1 MNKIKSLIK
10 PYSSNALVFEL
21 FLQNRIHPFYATQII
36 NILTNNKL
44 NIDHSETIKTM
55 VNKPT
60 VIADIPDYLDVEI
73 IAGTDTGKVKKIR
86 QYKGFLMDLTNSA
99 DTNDYLLNQLSKR
112 NRKNLFSKLR
122 KLENDH
128 QITYKMYFG
137 DISKEHY
144 DFLFDVFYK
153 LFDRRFKEK
162 KIYNKNLINWKYY
175 HELIYPMILDKK
187 ASLYVIYDQDKP
199 IDITLNFHLGDIV
212 FSFMHTYDIDYSTYN
227 MGDIAMLKHLDWCF
241 LHQIAQY
248 DLSIGET
255 GQKIKW
261 CNYSYDFKYHIFY
274 NPKSVSSL
282 LLTQII
288 YSKLKLKQFLRDK
301 NIIGK
306 FFQYDKFFY
315 KRRAKKLKNFNW
327 RNS

>member
-1 MNKIKSLIK
+1 LNKIKSLIK

-212 FSFMHTYDIDYSTYN
+212 FSFMHTYDIDYANFN
-227 MGDIAMLKHLDWCF
+227 MGDISMLKHLDWCF
-241 LHQIAQY
+241 ENQIAIY

-274 NPKSVSSL
+274 NPKSVSSRL
-282 LLTQII
+282 STQII
-288 YSKLKLKQFLRDK
+288 YLKLKLKQFLRDK

-306 FFQYDKFFY
+306 LFQYDKFFY
-315 KRRAKKLKNFNW
+315 KRRIKKLQNYDWKE
-327 RNS
+327 S

>member
-1 MNKIKSLIK
+1 MESHL
-10 PYSSNALVFEL
+10 SFVFDL

-36 NILTNNKL
+36 NILTDNKL
-44 NIDHSETIKTM
+44 NIDHSETITTV
-55 VNKPT
+55 VNNPT
-60 VIADIPDYLDVEI
+60 VITDIPDYLEVEI
-73 IAGTDTGKVKKIR
+73 LAGTDSRNVKKIR
-86 QYKGFLMDLTNSA
+86 QYKGFLCDLRSFS
-99 DTNDYLLNQLSKR
+99 DTNGYLLNQLSKR

-128 QITYKMYFG
+128 QVTFKMYYG
-137 DISKEHY
+137 GITKEHY
-144 DFLFDVFYK
+144 DFLLDIFYK

-212 FSFMHTYDIDYSTYN
+212 FSFMHTYDIDYSNYN
-227 MGDIAMLKHLDWCF
+227 MGDISMLKHLDWCF

-274 NPKSVSSL
+274 NPKSVNSNV
-282 LLTQII
+282 LTQII
-288 YSKLKLKQFLRDK
+288 SLKLKLKQFLRDK

-306 FFQYDKFFY
+306 LFQYDKFFY